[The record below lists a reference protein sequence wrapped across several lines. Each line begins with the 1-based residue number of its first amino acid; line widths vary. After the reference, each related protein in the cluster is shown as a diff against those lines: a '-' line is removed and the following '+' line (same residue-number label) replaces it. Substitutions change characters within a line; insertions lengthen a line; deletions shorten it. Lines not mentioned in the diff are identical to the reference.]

1 MAIEVL
7 CPNGH
12 KIICPEDRAGRS
24 ARCPRCSEP
33 FRIPEPQ
40 HNGQPQPADA
50 IDLPVD
56 VTDGGAP
63 RSNGW
68 KTDSKSSGKGAAAD
82 GQSAAAPGSD
92 MALAVSTSAEDVD
105 VANTAAVLGDWSDLS
120 DLRLLD
126 SGIFKSEIPAA
137 SAPAAAPQAED
148 KPADPPA
155 AGDRPVADDMILFL
169 CPNGHRLHGLKQLA
183 GKVGQCPHCD
193 ARFEIPFPYDTDE
206 GEEAGRD
213 GLDDTVTE
221 DPLSDFGESEPGGA
235 AGGQQPVFEEHP
247 PERPRESDT
256 PSKRSLFDAVRA
268 TGSSIIGRITGRS
281 GKRNVAQADP
291 GPIPAPL
298 PPPEPPPPATP
309 PPASPPA
316 PAARPI
322 HPLAE
327 LVARLW
333 SERDHGG
340 VIELHLRGGALLAPD
355 WFDAHHSQGTHGL
368 FASQAADG
376 TVAMTIIPWD
386 EVTRVVVRGVVGLP
400 DGLFE

>member
-1 MAIEVL
+1 M
-7 CPNGH
+7 
-12 KIICPEDRAGRS
+12 
-24 ARCPRCSEP
+24 
-33 FRIPEPQ
+33 
-40 HNGQPQPADA
+40 
-50 IDLPVD
+50 
-56 VTDGGAP
+56 DGGAA
-63 RSNGW
+63 RSNGS
-68 KTDSKSSGKGAAAD
+68 KVDSKSDVKGAAAAD
-82 GQSAAAPGSD
+82 GQRAAAPGSD
-92 MALAVSTSAEDVD
+92 MALAVSASAEDVD
-105 VANTAAVLGDWSDLS
+105 VANTAAVLGDWSELS

-126 SGIFKSEIPAA
+126 SGIFKSDKPG
-137 SAPAAAPQAED
+137 APAAPAATPEAEN
-148 KPADPPA
+148 KPADQPA
-155 AGDRPVADDMILFL
+155 ADDQPSADDMILFL

-221 DPLSDFGESEPGGA
+221 DPLSDFGESEPAGA

-256 PSKRSLFDAVRA
+256 PSKRGLLEAVRA
-268 TGSSIIGRITGRS
+268 TGSSIVGRLTGRS
-281 GKRNVAQADP
+281 GKRKAAQSDP
-291 GPIPAPL
+291 SPIPAPFPL
-298 PPPEPPPPATP
+298 PPPEPSSPATP
-309 PPASPPA
+309 PPPSPPA

-322 HPLAE
+322 HPLAD